1 MPGHAR
7 AALVGELNA
16 CGRWTKSALVL
27 DFHHGR

>member
-16 CGRWTKSALVL
+16 YGHWTKSAPVL